1 MTKVVRALCFF
12 AKLAN
17 PIMVT
22 VENDYYIGGYYGVQ
36 QRILYGNYSEDQE

>member
-22 VENDYYIGGYYGVQ
+22 VGNDYYIGGYYGVQ
-36 QRILYGNYSEDQE
+36 QRNMYVSYSED